1 MSGWSPQEAI
11 VMERRHILEGEK
23 RIARQEAL
31 VRELID
37 SKHDQLAVRAKEL
50 LGLMRDTLELSR
62 KRLRELETPLDERP
76 KSN

>member
-11 VMERRHILEGEK
+11 AMERRHILEGER

-31 VRELID
+31 VRKLID
-37 SKHDQLAVRAKEL
+37 AKRDQLALRADEL
-50 LGLMRDTLELSR
+50 LGLMRDVLELSR
-62 KRLRELETPLDERP
+62 KRLRELETSYERP

>member
-11 VMERRHILEGEK
+11 AMERCHILEGEK

-37 SKHDQLAVRAKEL
+37 AKRDQLALRANEL

-62 KRLRELETPLDERP
+62 KRLRELETP
-76 KSN
+76 